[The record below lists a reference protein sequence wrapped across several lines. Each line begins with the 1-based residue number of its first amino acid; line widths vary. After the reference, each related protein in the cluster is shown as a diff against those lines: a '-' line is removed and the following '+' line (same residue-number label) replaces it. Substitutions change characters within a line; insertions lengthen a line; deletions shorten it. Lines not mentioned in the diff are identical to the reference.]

1 MWPIEH
7 ACAPADGAPSPV
19 WPQRLAL
26 PRQLIAFLSAD
37 AGVAPGSGE
46 GAGRAVRQPVTTA
59 GQGGAGR
66 LRSARKGNAA
76 G

>member
-37 AGVAPGSGE
+37 AGVAPGSGD

-59 GQGGAGR
+59 GQGGGGQAPVR
-66 LRSARKGNAA
+66 PKG
-76 G
+76 